1 MASSGRRAP
10 DVSGSRLA
18 AAPSPERPVA
28 MAPAPV
34 SPARRGADGTS
45 PDSGTDGFVRI
56 GRVSA
61 SHGLHGALRVR
72 TDDPDSTILTALGRL
87 FVETAQGRREFAL
100 SRASALGA
108 GQFRVVLEGIE
119 DADAAQALKGCA
131 VMAAVADLP
140 PLKEGEFY
148 YFQLVGAEVMLTD
161 GRRLGAI
168 AEIFS
173 TGAHDVWVVRDGGRE
188 VLVPVIA
195 DVVKAMDLGARRV
208 TIEPLPG
215 LLD

>member
-1 MASSGRRAP
+1 MATSGRPPAELR
-10 DVSGSRLA
+10 GSLHVA
-18 AAPSPERPVA
+18 SPEP
-28 MAPAPV
+28 
-34 SPARRGADGTS
+34 GADG
-45 PDSGTDGFVRI
+45 FIRI

-72 TDDPDSTILTALGRL
+72 TDNPQSSILTTLKRL
-87 FVETAQGRREFAL
+87 FVETAEGRREFPVRRATLL
-100 SRASALGA
+100 SA
-108 GQFRVVLEGIE
+108 GQFRVVLDGVE
-119 DADAAQALKGCA
+119 DVDAAQALRGCA
-131 VMAAVADLP
+131 VMVAVADLP
-140 PLKEGEFY
+140 ALKEGEFY

-168 AEIFS
+168 GEIFS
-173 TGAHDVWVVRDGGRE
+173 AGANDVWVIRDGERE

-195 DVVKAMDLGARRV
+195 DVVRAIDLGARRV